1 MDELAVR
8 LAIVTVAAV
17 GAFVL
22 VRTVGGRDT
31 RPRSVE
37 TGDLD
42 PGVYLFTSSACGDC
56 DTARLSLQA
65 ALDKRGFD
73 EIRWEDDPET
83 FERLGV
89 GAVPATLVVRP
100 GSSLLYPGS
109 PEAAIRSLNP

>member
-1 MDELAVR
+1 MDDLAIR

-17 GAFVL
+17 GAFAL
-22 VRTVGGRDT
+22 VRTAGSRET

-37 TGDLD
+37 TGDLN
-42 PGVYLFTSSACGDC
+42 PGVYLFTSSTCGDC

-65 ALDKRGFD
+65 ALDTHGFD

-100 GSSLLYPGS
+100 GSSLLYLGL